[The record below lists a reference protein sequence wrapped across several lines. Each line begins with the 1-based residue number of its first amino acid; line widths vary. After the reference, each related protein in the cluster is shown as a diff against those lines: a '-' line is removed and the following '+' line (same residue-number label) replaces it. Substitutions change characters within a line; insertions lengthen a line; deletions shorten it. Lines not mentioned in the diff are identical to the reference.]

1 MDFIVFILAIAIVIS
16 VLAFIIGLFKVL
28 FQKNEDKAY
37 GLKLLIYST
46 MAIIIGFGSCVGLLS
61 LGSLQL

>member
-1 MDFIVFILAIAIVIS
+1 MDLLVFVLAIAIVIS

-28 FQKNEDKAY
+28 FQKNEDKAF

-46 MAIIIGFGSCVGLLS
+46 IAIIIGFGSCAGIMSFGGL
-61 LGSLQL
+61 